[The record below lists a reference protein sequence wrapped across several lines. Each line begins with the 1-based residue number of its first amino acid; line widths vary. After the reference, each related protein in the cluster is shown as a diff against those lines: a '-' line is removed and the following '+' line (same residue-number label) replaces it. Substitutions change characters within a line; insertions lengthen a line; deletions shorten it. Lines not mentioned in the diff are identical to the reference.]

1 MTVVVRRDWI
11 EDLYDRHAG
20 DVLAYA
26 RRRTDDGTAEEIVVD
41 VFVVAWKRSADVPE
55 TEPVLWLYGVARRL
69 LANARRAGRRREA
82 LITALRGTARGE
94 TDARD
99 EDSPLLEALG
109 ALRPADREVLMLS
122 AWEGLDAR
130 QIAAVLDRSE
140 PAVHQ
145 RLHRARARLQTQLEA
160 RAPRTLTSRSTM
172 EAPAHD

>member
-1 MTVVVRRDWI
+1 VALRRGASP
-11 EDLYDRHAG
+11 AG
-20 DVLAYA
+20 QRPP
-26 RRRTDDGTAEEIVVD
+26 RR
-41 VFVVAWKRSADVPE
+41 
-55 TEPVLWLYGVARRL
+55 
-69 LANARRAGRRREA
+69 RRREA

-94 TDARD
+94 TDARA
-99 EDSPLLEALG
+99 EESPLLEALG

-145 RLHRARARLQTQLEA
+145 RLHRARARLRTQLEA
-160 RAPRTLTSRSTM
+160 RAPRTLTSQSTM